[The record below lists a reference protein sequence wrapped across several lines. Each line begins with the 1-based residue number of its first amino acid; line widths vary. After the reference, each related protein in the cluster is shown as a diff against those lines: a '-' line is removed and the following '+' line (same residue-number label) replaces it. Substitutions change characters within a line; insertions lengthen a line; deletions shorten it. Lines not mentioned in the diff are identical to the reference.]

1 MDRTIFCNGKEE
13 VCMHLDLKVAIVR
26 NGKPQYWFAQ
36 QIGGS
41 ESRLSKYL
49 RGYGSLRSEQ
59 IEKLA
64 ELLELQ
70 KEFVREQGR

>member
-1 MDRTIFCNGKEE
+1 
-13 VCMHLDLKVAIVR
+13 MHLDLKVAIVR
-26 NGKPQYWFAQ
+26 SGKPQYRFAQ
-36 QIGGS
+36 DIGVS

-64 ELLELQ
+64 ALLGLR
-70 KEFVREQGR
+70 KECVGEQGR